1 MNDLTI
7 IYYTSNRE
15 DPEFEKLIQQK
26 LLESAGDVPIIS
38 VSQKPIDLGFNI
50 CVGDIGLSDQ
60 NAHRQFQLGAK
71 HATTKF
77 VCTAEADFLY
87 PPEYFRNIPEKDDV
101 PYRADNLYILFRRG
115 PFFPKHTSE
124 GATVVGRAFIID
136 WIENELSGRGEW
148 HRGIESHAER
158 PMMFERNRYEQF
170 HTENPIVT
178 FKTAQGMHD
187 KSPYSRAGKTNE
199 VSYWGSADAL
209 RKEFNV
215 CD

>member
-15 DPEFEKLIQQK
+15 DPAFERMIQQR
-26 LLESAGDVPIIS
+26 LLETSGDIPIIC
-38 VSQKPIDLGFNI
+38 VSQKPTNLGFNI

-71 HATTKF
+71 YATTKY

-87 PPEYFRNIPEKDDV
+87 PPEYFEFTPPRDDV

-115 PFFPKHTSE
+115 PYFPKHTSE
-124 GATVVGRAFIID
+124 GATVVGREFIID
-136 WIENELSGRGEW
+136 WIEKELEGRGDW
-148 HRGIESHAER
+148 RDGIESHEER

-170 HTENPIVT
+170 HTDNPIVT
-178 FKTAQGMHD
+178 FKTAKGMHD
-187 KSPYSRAGKTNE
+187 KSPYSKSGKTSE
-199 VSYWGSADAL
+199 LPYWGTADEL
-209 RKEFNV
+209 RAQFNV